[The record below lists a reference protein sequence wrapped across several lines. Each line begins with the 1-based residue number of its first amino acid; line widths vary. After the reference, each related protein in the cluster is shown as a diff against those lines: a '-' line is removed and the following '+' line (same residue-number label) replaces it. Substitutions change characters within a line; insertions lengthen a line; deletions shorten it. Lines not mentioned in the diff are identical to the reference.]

1 MKIFIQHANGGIKYW
16 LVVADSK
23 FTLDTDRKKAVDV
36 LVSEV
41 PTVAKKLAAVVGHYE
56 KLSGFSVYGET
67 DKTKKTRKLKN
78 NPRPKARGAAASA
91 SKKKA
96 AKKPSKPRKK
106 ATKVSPAKKPKRC
119 KK

>member
-1 MKIFIQHANGGIKYW
+1 MRIFIQHASGGIKYW
-16 LVVADSK
+16 LVASGSK

-41 PTVAKKLAAVVGHYE
+41 PTVAKKLAVVVGKHE
-56 KLSGFSVYGET
+56 KLNGFSVYGEA

-78 NPRPKARGAAASA
+78 NPRPKARGATASA
-91 SKKKA
+91 TKKKA
-96 AKKPSKPRKK
+96 ARKPSKPRKK
-106 ATKVSPAKKPKRC
+106 VSKASPAKKPKRC